1 MRRRQKKVLSLVL
14 CVAMM
19 LSVMVVGAGAA
30 FSDQSKI
37 KNTEA
42 VDACTALNIIGGYPD
57 GSFKPEGNI
66 TRAEVTK
73 MICVALNG
81 GKNPAVSTNTT
92 PTFSDVRNNANAAWA
107 EGYIESCAAQGIV
120 SGVGGG
126 KFAPNG
132 NVTGVQLAKMLLVS
146 LGYKSENEGFT
157 GNAWA
162 TNVNVRAAQ
171 KGLYEGLEKMDSNA
185 AITRDNAAQMVW
197 NALQAYEVEYK
208 TDLVADKDGKLSTQV
223 TVSDKVDGNFKKI
236 TLLRDKYDAWTD
248 VGTLTSVKSNV
259 ITLTMNSSDKA
270 ASDLVNDN
278 GSVDFSKLSKDYSAL
293 IGQKV
298 KVLFKNGKTN
308 DVIGVYATSDNTIYK
323 TLLNNVELDGQKIKF
338 DGKSYSID
346 EATNKQGDVE
356 KGTIKVITD
365 GNTAVNTAIDPTF
378 KDTADNKKSMNE
390 VIFIDSDDNGKID
403 TAIITTKTPA
413 KVTYVSS
420 TDIVAD
426 GTTYKFADDN
436 ISKDLAKDDY
446 AVITKNLYNDNND
459 IVKAEVLNTKLTGY
473 RAKTGY
479 VQYQLDGKWYN
490 MAAADGDVTTG
501 DTVKAYVYNGV
512 VLDLDTD
519 DGNGSYPS
527 NVAVVVAKGNDG
539 LNGDQAKIRYFDG
552 TSPKTVTVDED
563 SVSLT
568 VGNAYKVTTSGSDM
582 KFEALKDNNKYNGFK
597 FVGNKQE
604 AQVAQDKIANT
615 KVDDSA
621 VIILYDGNGASKQI
635 TGKQYNALTSS
646 DVVDGSYSAVFTK
659 ETNGLTRVRMA
670 SVKVP
675 KTNVSGKS
683 NDNYAYII
691 SDGVENENG
700 KTAITIWTG
709 TENKNVVVDTGYTDG
724 EYTKGMLIGYSTIDD
739 KGIINDVDKIG
750 DIDSATKF
758 PESDVNVNTLYK
770 GSNKADVAKYI
781 TVNDGQLNVT
791 ADTTVLLVN
800 SDADND
806 NEIGLKYTYGDKLP
820 KASEYGN
827 KYLINAMWVMDEA
840 GTDDADIEVLVIDA
854 TGAFK
859 GYKMDDVNAPS
870 LKAGAI
876 SGTATYG
883 SQASLTVA
891 LTSANVDMT
900 KAENKTVTTG
910 TLPTGITVSTNNL
923 TANGT
928 AATQTITVA
937 NNVKVG
943 TYTVTFKAAGKSV
956 DVKVEVKAA
965 KVANLNATVTGNDVI
980 NANGQV
986 VSGKTLAD
994 VKAAITA
1001 SNAAGIKATSKVVS
1015 VSGRDVAESYAPVA
1029 GEKVVVTITYTA
1041 NEGYDFTGAK
1051 AAAIHT
1057 INGKV
1062 SADTTSAT
1070 VVYTFVVA

>member
-1 MRRRQKKVLSLVL
+1 
-14 CVAMM
+14 MM

-171 KGLYEGLEKMDSNA
+171 KGLYVGLEKMDSNA
-185 AITRDNAAQMVW
+185 AITRDNAARMVW

-208 TDLVADKDGKLSTQV
+208 TSLIADKNGKLSTQV

-248 VGTLTSVKSNV
+248 IGTLTAVKSNV

-270 ASDLVNDN
+270 ASDLVNEGKDY
-278 GSVDFSKLSKDYSAL
+278 VDFSKLSKDYSAL

-323 TLLNNVELDGQKIKF
+323 TLMNNVELDGQKIKF

-346 EATNKQGDVE
+346 EATTNGKN
-356 KGTIKVITD
+356 IKVITD
-365 GNTAVNTAIDPTF
+365 GSKVENTAINPTF
-378 KDTADNKKSMNE
+378 KDTATNKVSMNE
-390 VIFIDSDDNGKID
+390 VTFVDSDDNGKID
-403 TAIITTKTPA
+403 TAIITTKTSA

-420 TDIVAD
+420 TDIVA
-426 GTTYKFADDN
+426 GKTYKFADDN

-459 IVKAEVLNTKLTGY
+459 IVKAQVLNTKLTGY

-490 MAAADGDVTTG
+490 MAAADSDVTTG

-519 DGNGSYPS
+519 DGNGFYPS

-582 KFEALKDNNKYNGFK
+582 KFENLKTTKYNGFT

-604 AQVAQDKIANT
+604 TQVAQDKIANT

-739 KGIINDVDKIG
+739 KGIINNVDKIG
-750 DIDSATKF
+750 DIDSASSF
-758 PESDVNVNTLYK
+758 PASGTISTSTLYK
-770 GSNKADVAKYI
+770 GSNKANVAKYI

-800 SDADND
+800 SDADN
-806 NEIGLKYTYGDKLP
+806 NKEIGLKYTYGDKLP
-820 KASEYGN
+820 KASEYGDN
-827 KYLINAMWVMDEA
+827 YLINAMWVMDEA

-870 LKAGAI
+870 LTANKSTI
-876 SGTATYG
+876 KATYG
-883 SQASLTVA
+883 TALASNNTVTLTKNNFAADDTTAIKAEYESVAGLTATVSGSTATIATTVA
-891 LTSANVDMT
+891 TPA
-900 KAENKTVTTG
+900 
-910 TLPTGITVSTNNL
+910 
-923 TANGT
+923 
-928 AATQTITVA
+928 
-937 NNVKVG
+937 G
-943 TYTVTFKAAGKSV
+943 TYTVTFKAGSAST
-956 DVKVEVKAA
+956 
-965 KVANLNATVTGNDVI
+965 TV
-980 NANGQV
+980 
-986 VSGKTLAD
+986 
-994 VKAAITA
+994 
-1001 SNAAGIKATSKVVS
+1001 
-1015 VSGRDVAESYAPVA
+1015 
-1029 GEKVVVTITYTA
+1029 KVVVAKAQVIAAATATGTITAGTRVGDLSITVHQAAPNAGYTLDTK
-1041 NEGYDFTGAK
+1041 NVK
-1051 AAAIHT
+1051 VL
-1057 INGKV
+1057 INGIEESANYRLQSGDKV
-1062 SADTTSAT
+1062 TVKVTATADKN
-1070 VVYTFVVA
+1070 YTFVNGATTATATATVGTVG